1 MILGYTASSNQRP
14 FLSTSLACL
23 TTDGDA
29 ELDSPNPLGTP
40 SPSRNIETNRARSSV
55 LQKRA
60 LQILWAQNREMQ
72 GGRSQRGK
80 SEEDLE
86 AAKVSTHTEEEVRL
100 EAKH

>member
-1 MILGYTASSNQRP
+1 M
-14 FLSTSLACL
+14 
-23 TTDGDA
+23 
-29 ELDSPNPLGTP
+29 
-40 SPSRNIETNRARSSV
+40 
-55 LQKRA
+55 LQERA

-86 AAKVSTHTEEEVRL
+86 AAEVSTHTEEEVRL